1 MSDGCDTCRVQ
12 DLSDAS
18 PGYRKALMVVIA
30 LNLGMGAVEV
40 AGGIVGTSQALK
52 ADALDFLGDG
62 FITLL
67 GLVALGRS
75 PRWRSKAA
83 FLQGAFLAALAV
95 GVIGAAVFRALV
107 QRMPSAEV
115 MGGLGVAALV
125 TNVTAA
131 LLLVRYRHGDASV
144 RAVWLFSRNDALGN
158 VAVIVAAA
166 LVTWT
171 GTVWPDL
178 VAALGIAG
186 LFLSSAVEILKN
198 ARAEMRAKH
207 HAVEGRQHD
216 IDALQ

>member
-1 MSDGCDTCRVQ
+1 MSDSCDTCRVQ
-12 DLSDAS
+12 DLSHAS
-18 PGYRKALMVVIA
+18 PGYRRALMVVIA
-30 LNLGMGAVEV
+30 LNLAMGAVEM

-62 FITLL
+62 LITLL
-67 GLVALGRS
+67 GFLALGRS

-83 FLQGAFLAALAV
+83 FLQGVFLAVLAV
-95 GVIGAAVFRALV
+95 GVIGAAAFRALA

-125 TNVTAA
+125 TNVVAA
-131 LLLVRYRHGDASV
+131 LVLVRYRRGDASV

-158 VAVIVAAA
+158 LAVIVAAG
-166 LVTWT
+166 LVAWT

-186 LFLSSAVEILKN
+186 LFLSSAVEILQD
-198 ARAEMRAKH
+198 ARSELRATYQ
-207 HAVEGRQHD
+207 AIEESGRDGEGTR
-216 IDALQ
+216 